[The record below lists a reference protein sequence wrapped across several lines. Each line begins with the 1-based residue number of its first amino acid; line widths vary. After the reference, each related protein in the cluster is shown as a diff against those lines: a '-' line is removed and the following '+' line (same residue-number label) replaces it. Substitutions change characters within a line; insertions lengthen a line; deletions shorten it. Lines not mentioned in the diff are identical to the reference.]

1 MKFLDLSGLLVLSAV
16 EAKPQ
21 GRTRVG
27 WKKRPVRF
35 SKPDRSFHYICCMVA
50 MYFLFISGGEIFFIM
65 FIVVM
70 VFGADKIPGIAKGL
84 GKGMRQLK
92 DATEDIKQEIQKS
105 ADKQG
110 IDTSFVTDIKK
121 DIDDVKDNLT
131 SGIGTDIKKEVDQ
144 VKKKV
149 EDISG
154 TVKRS

>member
-1 MKFLDLSGLLVLSAV
+1 
-16 EAKPQ
+16 
-21 GRTRVG
+21 
-27 WKKRPVRF
+27 
-35 SKPDRSFHYICCMVA
+35 
-50 MYFLFISGGEIFFIM
+50 MYLMHFLFISGGEIFFIM

-110 IDTSFVTDIKK
+110 IDTSFITDIKK
-121 DIDDVKDNLT
+121 DINDVKSNLT

-149 EDISG
+149 DDVTG
-154 TVKRS
+154 TIKRG